1 VRLLIATGLA
11 AAILPEIVPSDAAG
25 QAGLDRALAA
35 LDRLDEPGF
44 PLALAALL
52 GELIGPEA
60 VVAVGRRWRLANK
73 EIERA
78 AGLVEN
84 RQALVAARQLRW
96 SRLQPLLTAEGVE
109 DLLVLT
115 AAVAPASVEEVAFC
129 RAALARPPAELD
141 PPPLVTGDDLLAQGV
156 PSGPRYAQLLRQLRA
171 AQLDGQIYAKQ
182 DALALLD
189 RLLAASEN
197 EGS

>member
-1 VRLLIATGLA
+1 LA
-11 AAILPEIVPSDAAG
+11 
-25 QAGLDRALAA
+25 
-35 LDRLDEPGF
+35 
-44 PLALAALL
+44 
-52 GELIGPEA
+52 
-60 VVAVGRRWRLANK
+60 
-73 EIERA
+73 
-78 AGLVEN
+78 
-84 RQALVAARQLRW
+84 
-96 SRLQPLLTAEGVE
+96 
-109 DLLVLT
+109 LT
-115 AAVAPASVEEVAFC
+115 AAVVPASVEEVAFC